1 MVELTSQLNNNYFR
15 NKNESNSINLSFNH
29 LKDIEVNVLN
39 PRNNFEQLI
48 MDLYQK
54 IQNIQKYNKEIE
66 EIFNNIMDLIRSNN
80 NIILTKNILDKLNRI
95 SNYKDKN
102 IITLIA
108 KIYINLLKK
117 NNLFVMEND
126 NVILINFINNII
138 NLNNILEETSLKIRM
153 ESAKISYLQKV
164 SKNYILEQE
173 QKKIIDKILDD
184 YYKKFRNIKF
194 DSFSLMINSIIEN
207 INTLSNLFEQ
217 YNLII
222 ENISNIHELI
232 EKID

>member
-39 PRNNFEQLI
+39 PKNNFEQLI
-48 MDLYQK
+48 VDLYQK
-54 IQNIQKYNKEIE
+54 IQNIQKYNKEIK

-138 NLNNILEETSLKIRM
+138 NLNNILEETTLKIRM

-173 QKKIIDKILDD
+173 QK
-184 YYKKFRNIKF
+184 
-194 DSFSLMINSIIEN
+194 
-207 INTLSNLFEQ
+207 
-217 YNLII
+217 
-222 ENISNIHELI
+222 
-232 EKID
+232 

>member
-39 PRNNFEQLI
+39 PKNNFEQLI
-48 MDLYQK
+48 VDLYQK

-138 NLNNILEETSLKIRM
+138 NLNNILEETTLKIRM

-173 QKKIIDKILDD
+173 QK
-184 YYKKFRNIKF
+184 
-194 DSFSLMINSIIEN
+194 
-207 INTLSNLFEQ
+207 
-217 YNLII
+217 
-222 ENISNIHELI
+222 
-232 EKID
+232 